1 MLGACPSSIYSKE
14 FSYSLG
20 TIQILRKHS
29 EWVGGVDQ
37 MLMLYAKPEH
47 FTSEVCLQG
56 GWVGQEMVQN
66 MLT

>member
-1 MLGACPSSIYSKE
+1 MHILYT
-14 FSYSLG
+14 LG

-29 EWVGGVDQ
+29 EWVGGVGQ
-37 MLMLYAKPEH
+37 MLMLYAKPVH
-47 FTSEVCLQG
+47 FTNEVCLQG